1 MTLVS
6 NLTYDIFEG
15 VIKGCSLPIIKILW
29 SMEMEQLHCVQTWSS
44 EWLTRSKYVAFLNFS
59 WYKST
64 SRAQQH
70 SIMKICWKQLWPSW
84 FSNIYPTSSPFH
96 DSWVIE
102 VHLLSQKRQGSPNI
116 INIRT
121 FKNFNNSSKISWE
134 FFRILDIR
142 VSFHLLP
149 SHKKFPPGA
158 QRSLKDW
165 DLQEFKAFFKEFR
178 IYIYGSFFLKLF
190 SCSFCHFV
198 HHTVATHQEKLSWS
212 AISFLRGFTDLRF
225 SASRFDCERLLWG
238 GWKRICMRRA
248 SQDGVHQHCPTH
260 VSTQFSN
267 GKHKRIDGIA
277 LMFITHTVLACFDIW
292 RLCMKDKCQLSGI
305 AKNRGEKLA

>member
-1 MTLVS
+1 MPWSSCSTSRRCDYIWHHLALSLDLSGNTPIWRILGVW
-6 NLTYDIFEG
+6 NIKLT
-15 VIKGCSLPIIKILW
+15 SRRIIKILW

-134 FFRILDIR
+134 FFRILDIG

-158 QRSLKDW
+158 QRPLKDW
-165 DLQEFKAFFKEFR
+165 DLQEFRAFFKEFR
-178 IYIYGSFFLKLF
+178 IYIYGSFFFKLF

-198 HHTVATHQEKLSWS
+198 HHTVATH
-212 AISFLRGFTDLRF
+212 
-225 SASRFDCERLLWG
+225 
-238 GWKRICMRRA
+238 
-248 SQDGVHQHCPTH
+248 
-260 VSTQFSN
+260 
-267 GKHKRIDGIA
+267 
-277 LMFITHTVLACFDIW
+277 
-292 RLCMKDKCQLSGI
+292 
-305 AKNRGEKLA
+305 